1 MSPTTSVAARP
12 ERSLR
17 NPPRREKAHKYRP
30 AWWVPGR
37 HWHTLWS
44 RLFRRLPVVPTERLQ
59 WRAPDGENLEI
70 HRVDASPDAPRLLLL
85 HGLEGSWRSHYVAGV
100 LDLVR
105 ARGWGADLLTFRG
118 CGDLPN
124 TARRFYHSGETSDLD
139 FVLRRIVAEFPRAP
153 IGIAGYSLG
162 GNVLLKYLGERGDE
176 VPRSV
181 LAAAAVSVPYDL
193 EAGARYI
200 GVGFSRIYDRHFL
213 KSLRRKA
220 LAKLER
226 YPDLFDRAEVE
237 RASTIFD
244 FDNAV
249 TAPVHGFEDAVD
261 YYARSSSRHFV
272 ERIRVPTLL
281 LSSHDD
287 PFLPSDVLSEVAAVA
302 SRNPWIEM
310 EFTDRGGHVGFI
322 DGRFPWRP
330 RYYAEWRVMD
340 HLAKALDPRL
350 EDAAR
355 ISQAEIDTPASS

>member
-1 MSPTTSVAARP
+1 MSFNAPVVAPP
-12 ERSLR
+12 ERPLSI
-17 NPPRREKAHKYRP
+17 PPRRKQTGDYKP

-59 WRAPDGENLEI
+59 WQAPDGESLEI
-70 HRVDASPDAPRLLLL
+70 HRVAAAADAPRILLL

-139 FVLRRIVAEFPRAP
+139 FVLGRIVEEFPRAP
-153 IGIAGYSLG
+153 VGIAGYSLG
-162 GNVLLKYLGERGDE
+162 GNVLLKYLGERGDD

-193 EAGARYI
+193 EAGARYLSA
-200 GVGFSRIYDRHFL
+200 GFSRIYDRHFL

-226 YPDLFDRAEVE
+226 YPDLFERAPLE

-249 TAPVHGFEDAVD
+249 TAPVHGFNDAVD
-261 YYARSSSRHFV
+261 YYARSSARHFL

-287 PFLPSDVLSEVAAVA
+287 PFLPSSVLAEIESVA
-302 SRNPWIEM
+302 SRNPWIET
-310 EFTDRGGHVGFI
+310 EFTERGWHVGFV
-322 DGRFPWRP
+322 DGRVPWRP
-330 RYYAEWRVMD
+330 RYYAEWRVID
-340 HLAKALDPRL
+340 HLARAIDPRR
-350 EDAAR
+350 ESTVR
-355 ISQAEIDTPASS
+355 GP